1 MLALDKYLGE
11 FDKPQIVF
19 VARQKQPKCS
29 DEAVTATLELESYI
43 VQGKKELT
51 STRVAIVDEEP
62 EDEAEA
68 GEAGAKLDVM
78 ISMLQSITTRLDKL
92 EAAGHR
98 LAC

>member
-51 STRVAIVDEEP
+51 STRVAMSTRSLRM
-62 EDEAEA
+62 
-68 GEAGAKLDVM
+68 KL
-78 ISMLQSITTRLDKL
+78 KL
-92 EAAGHR
+92 ER
-98 LAC
+98 QVQS